1 MVYLICFNMQYICLA
16 NDVKI
21 KKKDLFNEVR
31 CAVGIIQYWLN
42 DIVQYD
48 VSAERDLNH

>member
-1 MVYLICFNMQYICLA
+1 MQYICLA

-21 KKKDLFNEVR
+21 KKKIFSMKWD
-31 CAVGIIQYWLN
+31 GIIQYWLN

-48 VSAERDLNH
+48 VSAERGAWP